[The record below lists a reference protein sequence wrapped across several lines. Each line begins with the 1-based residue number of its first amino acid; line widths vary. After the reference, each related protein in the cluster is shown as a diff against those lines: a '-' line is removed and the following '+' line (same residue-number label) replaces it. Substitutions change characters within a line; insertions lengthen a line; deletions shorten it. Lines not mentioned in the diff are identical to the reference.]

1 MKKSFLLGTALLA
14 SLNIFAQDIKLP
26 EPDTSGGLPINKALA
41 ERHSVRSFDSSKA
54 LSMQTVSDLLWAAC
68 GINREESGFRTN
80 PTARNF
86 QEIDAYWFD
95 SNGVYRYSPQENTL
109 IEIIKGDYRSLI
121 AGAEFKQDFVLE
133 APASI
138 VLVADTT
145 KPGLTAALIDAGI
158 ACENINIFCA
168 GNGLATVPR
177 MTMDVNG
184 IQKLLSLPDT
194 SLPVLNNPVGYEK
207 DHGY

>member
-1 MKKSFLLGTALLA
+1 MKKIVSTMMALAATLTICA
-14 SLNIFAQDIKLP
+14 QNISLPAP
-26 EPDTSGGLPINKALA
+26 ETDGGISVNKALA
-41 ERHSVRSFDSSKA
+41 ERRSVRSFDSA
-54 LSMQTVSDLLWAAC
+54 RQIPMQTVSDVLWATC
-68 GINREESGFRTN
+68 GINRAEKGLRTN

-86 QEIDAYWFD
+86 QEIEAYWFD
-95 SNGVYRYSPQENTL
+95 QNGVYRYDYKGNVLVEVV
-109 IEIIKGDYRSLI
+109 KGDYRSLI
-121 AGAEFKQDFVLE
+121 AGAEFKQDFVLD

-138 VLVADTT
+138 LLVADTT
-145 KPGLTAALIDAGI
+145 KAGMTAALIDAGI

-184 IQKLLSLPDT
+184 IQKLLSLPET

-207 DHGY
+207 

>member
-1 MKKSFLLGTALLA
+1 MKKTIILLA
-14 SLNIFAQDIKLP
+14 VALISSIANVNAQDISLP
-26 EPDTSGGLPINKALA
+26 APVKDGGLSVNQSLA
-41 ERHSVRSFDSSKA
+41 ERRSVRNFDPGRG
-54 LSMQTVSDLLWAAC
+54 LSLQTVSGLLWAAC
-68 GINREESGFRTN
+68 GINREDKGLRTN

-95 SNGVYRYSPQENTL
+95 AVGVYYYDHKNNVLVEKV
-109 IEIIKGDYRSLI
+109 KGDHRGLV
-121 AGAEFKQDFVLE
+121 AGTSEFRQDFVLD

-145 KPGLTAALIDAGI
+145 GPGVTAALIDAGI

-177 MTMDVNG
+177 MTMDVSG
-184 IQKLLSLPDT
+184 IRELLSLPDT
-194 SLPVLNNPVGYEK
+194 SMPVLNNPVGYEK
-207 DHGY
+207 

>member
-1 MKKSFLLGTALLA
+1 MIRRGSIVLLLVAAFMSAHSQTI
-14 SLNIFAQDIKLP
+14 SLP
-26 EPDTSGGLPINKALA
+26 VPDKTGGLPVNQALS
-41 ERHSVRSFDSSKA
+41 ERRSIRSFDSSKEIDTQA
-54 LSMQTVSDLLWAAC
+54 VADLLWAAC
-68 GINREESGFRTN
+68 GINRAENNMRTN

-95 SNGVYRYSPQENTL
+95 RNGVYRYDYINNML
-109 IEIIKGDYRSLI
+109 IEVVKGDHRSLI
-121 AGAEFKQDFVLE
+121 AGADFKQDFVMD

-145 KPGLTAALIDAGI
+145 KAGLTASLIDAGI
-158 ACENINIFCA
+158 ACENINLFCA

-184 IQKLLSLPDT
+184 IQKLLNLPDT
-194 SLPVLNNPVGYEK
+194 SLPVLNNPIGYGK
-207 DHGY
+207 

>member
-1 MKKSFLLGTALLA
+1 MFVTAVVAALA
-14 SLNIFAQDIKLP
+14 VGAQDVELP
-26 EPDTSGGLPINKALA
+26 KPDTDGGFPVNKALA
-41 ERHSVRSFDSSKA
+41 ERRSVRSFDSSKR
-54 LSMQTVSDLLWAAC
+54 LSVQTVSNLLWAAC
-68 GINREESGFRTN
+68 GINRAENDMRTN
-80 PTARNF
+80 PTARNL

-95 SNGVYRYSPQENTL
+95 QNGVYCYDPKANKL
-109 IEIIKGDYRSLI
+109 IEIVKGDYRGLV
-121 AGAEFKQDFVLE
+121 AGTAERRQDFVLD

-158 ACENINIFCA
+158 ACENINLFCA

-177 MTMDVNG
+177 MTMDACG

-207 DHGY
+207 

>member
-1 MKKSFLLGTALLA
+1 MKKAFL
-14 SLNIFAQDIKLP
+14 FATTLIVSMTICAQNIKLP
-26 EPDTSGGLPINKALA
+26 IPDTSGGLPINKALA

-54 LSMQTVSDLLWAAC
+54 ISIQTVSNLLWAAC
-68 GINREESGFRTN
+68 GINRAESNMRTN

-95 SNGVYRYSPQENTL
+95 QYGVYRYNPEENAL
-109 IEIIKGDYRSLI
+109 FEIFKGDYRNMI
-121 AGAEFKQDFVLE
+121 AGADFKQDFVLE

-145 KPGLTAALIDAGI
+145 KSGLTAALIDAGI
-158 ACENINIFCA
+158 ACENINLFCA

-184 IQKLLSLPDT
+184 IQKLLSLPGT
-194 SLPVLNNPVGYEK
+194 SLPVLNNPIGYEK
-207 DHGY
+207 QHGY

>member
-1 MKKSFLLGTALLA
+1 MKKLFSLTMALVA
-14 SLNIFAQDIKLP
+14 SVSIYAQNINLP
-26 EPDTSGGLPINKALA
+26 EPATTGGLPVNKALA
-41 ERHSVRSFDSSKA
+41 VRHSVRNFDSSKA
-54 LSMQTVSDLLWAAC
+54 LSMQTVSNLLWAAC
-68 GINREESGFRTN
+68 GINRAQSNMRTN

-95 SNGVYRYSPQENTL
+95 QNGVYRYDPKQNLL
-109 IEIIKGDYRSLI
+109 IEITKGDYRSLI
-121 AGAEFKQDFVLE
+121 AGAKFKQEFVLD

-145 KPGLTAALIDAGI
+145 KPGMTAALIDAGI

-177 MTMDVNG
+177 MTMDNNA

-194 SLPVLNNPVGYEK
+194 SLPVLNNPIGYEK
-207 DHGY
+207 

>member
-1 MKKSFLLGTALLA
+1 MKKIILSTLALVATAITVCGQ
-14 SLNIFAQDIKLP
+14 NIALP
-26 EPDTSGGLPINKALA
+26 APETDGGLAVNKALA
-41 ERHSVRSFDSSKA
+41 ERRSIRDFDESKS
-54 LSMQTVSDLLWAAC
+54 LPLQMVSNVLWATC
-68 GINREESGFRTN
+68 GINRPESGLRTN

-95 SNGVYRYSPQENTL
+95 RNGVYRYDPKENTL
-109 IEIIKGDYRSLI
+109 VEVVKGDFRGLV
-121 AGAEFKQDFVLE
+121 AGAEFKQDFVLN

-145 KPGLTAALIDAGI
+145 KSGLTASLIDAGI
-158 ACENINIFCA
+158 TCENINIFCA

-194 SLPVLNNPVGYEK
+194 SLPVLNNPVGYGK
-207 DHGY
+207 